1 MAWCDIAG
9 DINFSRVRVVLD
21 TTVLVAAVRSDI
33 GASRRLLVSALNKH
47 FDLILS
53 VPLMVEY
60 EAVLKRTEHMTAA
73 RATANDIDAILDAL
87 AAVGTPVTAVFSW
100 RPQLT
105 DPGDEMVLEAAVN
118 GRADLIVTFNQSHFT
133 RAAARFG
140 IRSEQPVIVVR
151 ILEA

>member
-1 MAWCDIAG
+1 
-9 DINFSRVRVVLD
+9 
-21 TTVLVAAVRSDI
+21 VLVAAVRSGT

-47 FDLILS
+47 FDVILS

-73 RATANDIDAILDAL
+73 GATAGDIDAILDAL
-87 AAVGTPVTAVFSW
+87 AAAGTPVTPVFSW

-118 GRADLIVTFNQSHFT
+118 GHAGLIVTFNQGHFR

-140 IRSEQPVIVVR
+140 IPGLNGRLLLSGFWRRE
-151 ILEA
+151 L

>member
-1 MAWCDIAG
+1 
-9 DINFSRVRVVLD
+9 VRVVLD
-21 TTVLVAAVRSDI
+21 TTVLVAAVRSDT

-47 FDLILS
+47 FDVILS

-73 RATANDIDAILDAL
+73 GATAGDIDAILDAL
-87 AAVGTPVTAVFSW
+87 AAAGTPVTPVFSW

-118 GRADLIVTFNQSHFT
+118 GHAGLIVTFNQSHFS

-140 IRSEQPVIVVR
+140 IRSERPAIAVR